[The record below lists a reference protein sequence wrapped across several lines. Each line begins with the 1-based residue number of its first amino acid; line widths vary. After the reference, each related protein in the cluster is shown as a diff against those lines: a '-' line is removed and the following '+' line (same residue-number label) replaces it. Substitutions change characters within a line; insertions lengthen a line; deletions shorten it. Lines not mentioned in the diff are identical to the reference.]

1 MKLTKIKGGFLIL
14 PLLGFLLGL
23 QVSMIHSFENAVILV
38 AGTFPFV
45 IMIIIVLNTHSNK
58 SKHYTKKALRQVAFL
73 ISTSFINFI
82 ISFIIGI
89 VIGILI

>member
-1 MKLTKIKGGFLIL
+1 MKFKELFLL
-14 PLLGFLLGL
+14 SLFGFLLGL

-58 SKHYTKKALRQVAFL
+58 SKHYTKKAL
-73 ISTSFINFI
+73 FINFI
-82 ISFIIGI
+82 IGFIIGI